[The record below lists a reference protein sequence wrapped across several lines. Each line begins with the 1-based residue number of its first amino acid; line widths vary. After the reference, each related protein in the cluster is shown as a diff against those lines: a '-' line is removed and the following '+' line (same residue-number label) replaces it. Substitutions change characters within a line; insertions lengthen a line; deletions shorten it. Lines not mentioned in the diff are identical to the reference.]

1 LAGLKTWRS
10 REVDTMPDIMD
21 AIQQHAEDVAADAL
35 AAHAQRQRLMGRTTC
50 ANLDCGADI
59 APVRTALGA
68 QLCIDC
74 QRGEEAAQV
83 HTSAWRRR

>member
-1 LAGLKTWRS
+1 
-10 REVDTMPDIMD
+10 MPDFMD
-21 AIQQHAEDVAADAL
+21 HIQQQADEAAADAL
-35 AAHAQRQRLMGRTTC
+35 AAHALRQRPAGRETC

-74 QRGEEAAQV
+74 QTGEEAAQA
-83 HTSAWRRR
+83 HLKTWGRR